1 MRGSP
6 RNAAPEHRAI
16 SSAPPQPRPEAK
28 QPERV
33 SASPYAKPKV
43 LMGEVAMPRGVEIGK
58 QRDAFRAFM
67 LARHLRPSEWA
78 RAAGVPSGEILA
90 FLTGK
95 ARAIAPQ
102 TLQKLAQA
110 AGCAPDDLMSG
121 LK

>member
-1 MRGSP
+1 
-6 RNAAPEHRAI
+6 
-16 SSAPPQPRPEAK
+16 
-28 QPERV
+28 
-33 SASPYAKPKV
+33 
-43 LMGEVAMPRGVEIGK
+43 
-58 QRDAFRAFM
+58 
-67 LARHLRPSEWA
+67 
-78 RAAGVPSGEILA
+78 VPSGEILA